1 MGMHKTLKAGESVYI
16 SGASVITAISKCK
29 IDIQADQEVKISS
42 LKWVRGASSGH
53 WCATGDK
60 RQAYIVYDGGAS
72 FYEYV
77 DGFLTEHPIYKGD
90 RPKEFCEIHNME
102 YSK

>member
-1 MGMHKTLKAGESVYI
+1 MGMYKTLKAGESLSI

-29 IDIQADQEVKISS
+29 LNIEAAEEVNISS
-42 LKWVRGASSGH
+42 LRWVRGASSGH

-77 DGFLTEHPIYKGD
+77 NGLLTEHPIYKGD